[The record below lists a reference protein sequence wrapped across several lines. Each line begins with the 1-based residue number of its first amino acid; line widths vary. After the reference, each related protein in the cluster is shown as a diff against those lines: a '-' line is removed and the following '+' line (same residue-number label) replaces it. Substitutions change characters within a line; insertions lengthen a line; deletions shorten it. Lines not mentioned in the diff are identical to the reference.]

1 MTHTLH
7 NIGVAMQI
15 GRYSDAI
22 ETAAGLRWLYTAGT
36 PGLSPA
42 GKLSESFTEQARQA
56 WENVLAALDKAGMGL
71 EDIVKVTTSLTR
83 SEDISAYA
91 EVRSSF
97 LGQLRPAFMLS
108 IVNQLIRPDMFI
120 EIEVIAAKK

>member
-7 NIGVAMQI
+7 NIGIAMQI
-15 GRYSDAI
+15 GRYSDAV

-36 PGLSPA
+36 PGLSPT

-56 WENVLAALDKAGMGL
+56 WENVVAVLDKAGMGP

-83 SEDISAYA
+83 SEDIAAYA

-108 IVNQLIRPDMFI
+108 IVNQLIRPDMFV

>member
-15 GRYSDAI
+15 GRYSDAV
-22 ETAAGLRWLYTAGT
+22 ETAAGLRWFYTAGT
-36 PGLSPA
+36 PGLSPD
-42 GKLSESFTEQARQA
+42 GKLSESFTVQARQA
-56 WENVLAALDKAGMGL
+56 WENVRALLEKAGMDL

-83 SEDISAYA
+83 SEDIAAYA

-97 LGQLRPAFMLS
+97 LGPLRPAFMLS
-108 IVNQLIRPDMFI
+108 VVNQLIRPDMFI
-120 EIEVIAAKK
+120 EIEVIAARK

>member
-7 NIGVAMQI
+7 NIGIAMQI
-15 GRYSDAI
+15 GRYSDAV

-36 PGLSPA
+36 PGLSPT

-56 WENVLAALDKAGMGL
+56 WENVVAVLHKAGMGP

-108 IVNQLIRPDMFI
+108 IVNQLIRPDMFV

>member
-1 MTHTLH
+1 MPHTLH
-7 NIGVAMQI
+7 NVGVAIQI
-15 GRYSDAI
+15 GRYSDAV
-22 ETAAGLRWLYTAGT
+22 ETAANLRWIFTAGT
-36 PGLSPA
+36 PGLSPD
-42 GKLSESFTEQARQA
+42 GKLSANFTEQARQA
-56 WENVLAALDKAGMGL
+56 WENVLAVLEKAGMGI

-97 LGQLRPAFMLS
+97 LGELRPAFMLS
-108 IVNQLIRPDMFI
+108 IVNQLIRPGMFV